1 LLLFTTPRLLTAV
14 AAAALAPHSYTRT
27 LPVVELRGYI
37 EARVVDPVDP
47 MRHPGRTEYFFR
59 TVDGRRYRLDL
70 GGAKFYLCGHFTSY
84 VGTGKL
90 VVVKGFLRPDLVLP
104 YRYHGDYVLF
114 ATEVRDPHCR

>member
-70 GGAKFYLCGHFTSY
+70 GGAKFYLCGHFTATWGLGSWWW
-84 VGTGKL
+84 
-90 VVVKGFLRPDLVLP
+90 LRAFYGLTSCFPTDTT
-104 YRYHGDYVLF
+104 
-114 ATEVRDPHCR
+114 ATTCCSPPR

>member
-1 LLLFTTPRLLTAV
+1 LLFFTTPRLLTAV
-14 AAAALAPHSYTRT
+14 AAALAPHSYTRT

-47 MRHPGRTEYFFR
+47 MRHPGRAEYFFR